1 MHLLQGKCEVTSPT
15 PPKLSAKVH
24 ILRLHV
30 TFLLCFFLCLACEN
44 RERKADNA
52 AFGAAETGSEAGDL
66 EHLQAAGELI
76 VATLSGPDTYY
87 EYQGRALG
95 LQYALAEDFAATEG
109 LRLRVEVERDTA
121 DLFAL
126 LREGKADLVCCQLP
140 KLLIE
145 AEGFSPAG
153 ACVDSLGT
161 SWAVRPEASE
171 LAAALQEWYGR
182 GVAVQVGQA
191 EQKRRIE
198 RRTVHRKVRAPYINR
213 ERGIISTYDEQFRLA
228 ARAVGWDWRLIAAQ
242 CYQES
247 GFDPNA
253 RSWAGACGL
262 MQIMPATAAHLGLSQ
277 SRIYEPND
285 NIAAAARYLHE
296 LRGMFAAVRDREEQT
311 KFVLAAYN
319 AGPGHVQDAM
329 ALARKYGR
337 NPHSWAE
344 VSYYILHL
352 SEARFYRD
360 PVVKHGYMIGEE
372 TYNYVLSVWERW
384 RAYGGSVVRMPGA
397 AGDAGDGTLP
407 NDGRRGQ
414 QRKPNKYTRDTKI
427 YTPDDPEFF
436 QIQAR

>member
-1 MHLLQGKCEVTSPT
+1 MKPL
-15 PPKLSAKVH
+15 AKVH
-24 ILRLHV
+24 ILRLNV
-30 TFLLCFFLCLACEN
+30 ILLLCFFLCLACEN
-44 RERKADNA
+44 RERQADNA
-52 AFGAAETGSEAGDL
+52 AFGSAETGSEAGDL

-87 EYQGRALG
+87 EYQGRPLG
-95 LQYALAEDFAATEG
+95 LQYALAENFATSQG

-121 DLFAL
+121 ELFEL
-126 LREGKADLVCCQLP
+126 VREGKADLICCQLP
-140 KLLIE
+140 TACIE
-145 AEGFSPAG
+145 SEGFCPAG
-153 ACVDSLGT
+153 ACVDSCGT

-171 LAAALQEWYGR
+171 LAAALHAWYGQ
-182 GVAVQVGQA
+182 GVAVEVGRA
-191 EQKRRIE
+191 EKTRRSE
-198 RRTVHRKVRAPYINR
+198 RRVVHRKVRAPYINR
-213 ERGIISTYDEQFRLA
+213 ERGIISTYDAQFKLA

-296 LRGMFAAVRDREEQT
+296 LKGKFAGIRDREEQT

-337 NPHSWAE
+337 NPHVWAE

-384 RAYGGSVVRMPGA
+384 RAYGGSVVRMPGTV
-397 AGDAGDGTLP
+397 GDAGDGGTSQ
-407 NDGRRGQ
+407 DGRRGQ
-414 QRKPNKYTRDTKI
+414 VHRKNKYTRDTKI

-436 QIQAR
+436 QIKAQ